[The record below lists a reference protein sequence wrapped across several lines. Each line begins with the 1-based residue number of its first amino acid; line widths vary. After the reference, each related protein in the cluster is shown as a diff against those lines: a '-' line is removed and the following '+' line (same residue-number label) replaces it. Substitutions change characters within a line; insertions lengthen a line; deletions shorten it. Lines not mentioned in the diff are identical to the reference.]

1 MRRLI
6 EVLMIIMGGL
16 QIATGSKHDK
26 HDDKIKP
33 VSELENGK
41 KFPLLCVLSAHSLV
55 HLKISNHALGSMWYC
70 GERQYVGINLV

>member
-26 HDDKIKP
+26 HDDKRKASGIEVVQMSNNLDNP
-33 VSELENGK
+33 PPPPFYGYRDNPPRLA
-41 KFPLLCVLSAHSLV
+41 FP
-55 HLKISNHALGSMWYC
+55 
-70 GERQYVGINLV
+70 